1 VLKSIIL
8 AFTMSLRLH
17 LNILF
22 PFVLLIP
29 SCSPRDNGTTELVF
43 WAFGAEGEHV
53 AKLIPGFEQRYP
65 EIRVRVQMIP
75 WNAAHEKLLTAFAG
89 QSLPD
94 MCQLGNT
101 WIPEFTV
108 LNALEPLAPWL
119 AGSSTIYDSSY
130 FPGIWETNFIDSILY
145 GIPWYVDTRVLFYRR
160 DLFERVG
167 YSNPPRSWDEWFDLS
182 ARLKARFPG
191 DYAMLLPTNN
201 EWSQPVIMGMQ
212 EGSPLLK
219 DKDTRGDFSGPE
231 FVAAMHAFHRFFE
244 NGWAPTRPTQIVN
257 VYQSFAEGYF
267 AMYITGPWNIGEFMR
282 RLPDTLQDAWMTAP
296 LPGPKGGIGVS
307 LAGGSS
313 LVMFKSSKHK
323 PEVWKL
329 IEYLSE
335 PAQQL
340 QLYHFTGDLPGRVE
354 AWKDSALANNKYAAA
369 FFEQLK
375 HVVPTPKVPEWE
387 QIAQKTREYVELISL
402 DVLSVEKGM
411 AELDRQVDVI
421 LEKRRWL
428 IYGQ

>member
-1 VLKSIIL
+1 MTSRSVFLVCL
-8 AFTMSLRLH
+8 T
-17 LNILF
+17 
-22 PFVLLIP
+22 FVLLL
-29 SCSPRDNGTTELVF
+29 SACAPRNHDATELVF

-53 AKLIPGFEQRYP
+53 AKLMPGFEARHP
-65 EIRVRVQMIP
+65 EIHVRVQMIP

-108 LNALEPLAPWL
+108 LNALEPLAPWV
-119 AGSSTIYDSSY
+119 AQSSTVHDSGF
-130 FPGIWETNFIDSILY
+130 FPGIWDTNLIDSVLF
-145 GIPWYVDTRVLFYRR
+145 GVPWYVDTRVLFYRR
-160 DLFERVG
+160 DLLEQVG
-167 YSNPPRSWDEWFDLS
+167 FDHPPRSWEEWFDVS
-182 ARLKARFPG
+182 ARLKARFPR
-191 DYAMLLPTNN
+191 DYALLLPTNN
-201 EWSQPVIMGMQ
+201 EFAPPIIMGLQ
-212 EGSPLLK
+212 EGSTLLK
-219 DKDTRGDFSGPE
+219 DQNTRGDFSGKE
-231 FVAAMHAFHRFFE
+231 FVEAMHAFHKFFA
-244 NGWAPTRPTQIVN
+244 NGWAPVRPTQIVN

-282 RLPDTLQDAWMTAP
+282 RLPDTLQNAWMTAP
-296 LPGPKGGIGVS
+296 LPGPKGNIGVS

-335 PAQQL
+335 PEQQL
-340 QLYHFTGDLPGRVE
+340 QLYRFTGDLPGRVE
-354 AWKDSALANNKYAAA
+354 AWKDSALAGNKYAAA

-375 HVVPTPKVPEWE
+375 HAVPTPKVPEWE
-387 QIAQKTREYVELISL
+387 QIAQKVREYCELISMDQL
-402 DVLSVEKGM
+402 TVEKGM

-428 IYGQ
+428 VFGQ